1 MPLPI
6 AHSAAGVAGYLAFRK
21 ETPDSSPRQELFL
34 FGLSLFL
41 ANLPDLDF
49 IPGFLCGEPGRFH
62 HGPSHSLVGGLLGAL
77 IFCRFVGHRL
87 KGISKKRIFGCC
99 LVSLLS
105 HPILDYFSADTFKPF
120 GVPLF
125 WPFDTGYY
133 MSPVSLFRDVQRNQD
148 ALGTFF
154 ASIINTNNAWGIVM
168 ESLFAG
174 TILFALF
181 ALKNRSKP
189 VLSLSFFLM
198 SVLCGLS
205 YFTLQIKPNLIV

>member
-6 AHSAAGVAGYLAFRK
+6 AHSAAGLAGYVAFKKRN
-21 ETPDSSPRQELFL
+21 PDSPRKQELFL
-34 FGLSLFL
+34 LGLCLFL

-62 HGPSHSLVGGLLGAL
+62 HGPSHSLVVGLVVAL
-77 IFCRFVGHRL
+77 IFYRFVGYRL

-105 HPILDYFSADTFKPF
+105 HPVLDYFSADTSKPF

-125 WPFDTGYY
+125 WPFDTEYY
-133 MSPVSLFRDVQRNQD
+133 MSPFPLFRDVQRNQD
-148 ALGTFF
+148 TIGTFF
-154 ASIINTNNAWGIVM
+154 STIINTNNAWGILV

-181 ALKNRSKP
+181 AFKGRSKP
-189 VLSLSFFLM
+189 VLSQSLQ
-198 SVLCGLS
+198 CREGL
-205 YFTLQIKPNLIV
+205 T

>member
-6 AHSAAGVAGYLAFRK
+6 AHSVAGLAGYVAFKKRN
-21 ETPDSSPRQELFL
+21 PDSPPKQELFL
-34 FGLSLFL
+34 LGLCLFL

-62 HGPSHSLVGGLLGAL
+62 HGPSHSLVVGLVGAL
-77 IFCRFVGHRL
+77 IFYRFVEYRL

-105 HPILDYFSADTFKPF
+105 HPVLDYFSADTSKPF

-125 WPFDTGYY
+125 WPFDTEYY
-133 MSPVSLFRDVQRNQD
+133 MSPFPLFRDVQRNQD
-148 ALGTFF
+148 TIGTFF
-154 ASIINTNNAWGIVM
+154 STIINTNNAWGIAV
-168 ESLFAG
+168 ESLFSG

-181 ALKNRSKP
+181 AFKRRSKR
-189 VLSLSFFLM
+189 VLSLSFFLL
-198 SVLCGLS
+198 SILCGLFYYS
-205 YFTLQIKPNLIV
+205 LQIKPNLI

>member
-6 AHSAAGVAGYLAFRK
+6 AHSAAGLSGYFLFRK
-21 ETPDSSPRQELFL
+21 YNVDGTRKYEWLL
-34 FGLSLFL
+34 LGLCLFL

-49 IPGFLCGEPGRFH
+49 VPGFFCGEPGKFH
-62 HGPSHSLVGGLLGAL
+62 HGPSHSLVVGLVGAL
-77 IFCRFVGHRL
+77 IFYRFVEYRL

-99 LVSLLS
+99 LLSLLS
-105 HPILDYFSADTFKPF
+105 HPILDYFSADTSKPF

-148 ALGTFF
+148 TLGAFF
-154 ASIINTNNAWGIVM
+154 ATIINTNNAWGIAV

-174 TILFALF
+174 TILFVIF
-181 ALKNRSKP
+181 AFKRRSKP
-189 VLSLSFFLM
+189 TLSISSITREFGTVKRFM
-198 SVLCGLS
+198 KKEREV
-205 YFTLQIKPNLIV
+205 

>member
-6 AHSAAGVAGYLAFRK
+6 AHSVAGLAGYFAFK
-21 ETPDSSPRQELFL
+21 KANPDSPPKQELFL
-34 FGLSLFL
+34 LGLCMLL

-62 HGPSHSLVGGLLGAL
+62 HGPSHSLVVGLVGAL
-77 IFCRFVGHRL
+77 IFYRFVRSRL

-105 HPILDYFSADTFKPF
+105 HPILDYLSADTSKPF

-125 WPFDTGYY
+125 WPFDIGYY

-148 ALGTFF
+148 TIGTFF
-154 ASIINTNNAWGIVM
+154 ASIINNNNAWGIAV
-168 ESLFAG
+168 ESLFSG

-181 ALKNRSKP
+181 AFKRRYKR
-189 VLSLSFFLM
+189 VLSLFFFLLSM
-198 SVLCGLS
+198 LCGLFYYS
-205 YFTLQIKPNLIV
+205 LQIKPNLI